1 MRSLLLPF
9 GVALLLASSATLTF
23 ANEASTAAALISA
36 YRTSQGLGPVVVDPR
51 LNVLADYQ
59 ARSVASAGQLSHGN
73 FSGRMYQA
81 GIYGSA
87 AENLSM
93 GPQSVTAAIARWKS
107 SPAHNE
113 NLLMRSAAK
122 IGLARSG
129 RVWALVLSQ

>member
-1 MRSLLLPF
+1 MRTLLRSF
-9 GVALLLASSATLTF
+9 GVALLLTNGATPAF

-81 GIYGSA
+81 GIYGGA
-87 AENLSM
+87 AENLSV
-93 GPQSVTAAIARWKS
+93 GPQSVAAAIARWKA

-113 NLLMRSAAK
+113 NLLMRSAAR

-129 RVWALVLSQ
+129 RFWALVLSQ